1 MCRIGAIKS
10 KNPVQPSAALRL
22 MLPQQE
28 GHDNSG
34 FAMVMQ
40 DLYGVFGLYKDKPLL
55 SMACTQQ
62 GGHLVEEYMDAH
74 RFVKMS
80 EWLPVPDK
88 RKGLN
93 IQTMPY
99 YIFRTYDY
107 PEHVRDEDEREA
119 LLIDTRLALRK
130 MLTETGQGYVY
141 SFWPDVLTLK
151 EVGDP
156 SDIATYFH
164 LWDDN
169 GCLVA
174 KNIIVQSRQN
184 TNYEIIRY
192 AAHPFFLQ
200 GYTLCANGEN
210 TFYTKNKEFQ
220 KSLFRGYIGFE
231 SDSQTFLYTLHY
243 VLHELKWPIP
253 YYKHVITPLPF
264 SEIEK
269 REDRDVLLSIR
280 QSLAHLEINGPNTI
294 IAGLPD
300 GRMMTCCDSKK
311 LRPVVVGGDGTTVA
325 ISSEVC
331 GINEIL
337 PDRDTSKDIYPDER
351 EIVVIDNDLEVKRWK
366 Q

>member
-10 KNPVQPSAALRL
+10 KTPVQPSMALRL

-93 IQTMPY
+93 IQAMPY

-107 PEHVRDEDEREA
+107 PENVTDPSEREA
-119 LLIDTRLALRK
+119 LLLDTRLALRE

-141 SFWPDVLTLK
+141 SFWPDVLMLK

-156 SDIATYFH
+156 MDIATYFH

-169 GCLVA
+169 G
-174 KNIIVQSRQN
+174 
-184 TNYEIIRY
+184 
-192 AAHPFFLQ
+192 
-200 GYTLCANGEN
+200 
-210 TFYTKNKEFQ
+210 
-220 KSLFRGYIGFE
+220 
-231 SDSQTFLYTLHY
+231 
-243 VLHELKWPIP
+243 
-253 YYKHVITPLPF
+253 
-264 SEIEK
+264 
-269 REDRDVLLSIR
+269 
-280 QSLAHLEINGPNTI
+280 
-294 IAGLPD
+294 
-300 GRMMTCCDSKK
+300 
-311 LRPVVVGGDGTTVA
+311 
-325 ISSEVC
+325 
-331 GINEIL
+331 
-337 PDRDTSKDIYPDER
+337 
-351 EIVVIDNDLEVKRWK
+351 
-366 Q
+366 